1 MIKTRVLPLVAGFLL
16 FVGGIAV
23 AQRPK
28 ENINPARHPNLAEAQ
43 DLSRRAWQKVVDA
56 QRANEWDMNGHAARA
71 KELLDQVNNELKRAA
86 ETANRH
92 DR

>member
-43 DLSRRAWQKVVDA
+43 DLSRRAWEKIVDA
-56 QRANEWDMNGHAARA
+56 QRANEWDMDGHAQKA
-71 KELLDQVNNELKRAA
+71 KNLLDEVNKELKRAA
-86 ETANRH
+86 EAANRH
-92 DR
+92 ER

>member
-1 MIKTRVLPLVAGFLL
+1 MIKTRVLPVVAGALL

-43 DLSRRAWQKVVDA
+43 DLSRRAWEKILDA
-56 QRANEWDMNGHAARA
+56 QRANEWDMDGHAAKA
-71 KELLDQVNNELKRAA
+71 KELLDEVNKELKRAA
-86 ETANRH
+86 EAANRNA
-92 DR
+92 R